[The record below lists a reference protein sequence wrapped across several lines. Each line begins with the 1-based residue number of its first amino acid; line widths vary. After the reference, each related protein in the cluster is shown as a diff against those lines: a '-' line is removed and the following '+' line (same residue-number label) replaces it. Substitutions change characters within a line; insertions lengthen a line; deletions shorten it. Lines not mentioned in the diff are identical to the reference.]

1 MKSWSLIVG
10 ISVVLSGAVFAN
22 QKPNILF
29 IFSDDH
35 AYQSIGA
42 YNGILK
48 DYTRTPLLDN
58 LAAEGM
64 LFTRAYVTNSICA
77 PSRATVQTGKY
88 SHKNGK
94 RTNSDRWNG
103 DQQTFPKIMQ
113 QNGYQTAVIGKW
125 HLGSEPQ
132 GYDYY
137 EATPGQGRYFQPQYR
152 QNQNWRENK
161 TYDGYN
167 SDVIGDRT
175 IHFLENFRDKNKPFM
190 LMMQFKATHRSW
202 MPPLRYLDQYKN
214 DVIPEPASLFDDLD
228 NYKYRSSATQGAKM
242 SLGRSPL
249 GHYLNE
255 GYDDKRHFTHNVFN
269 PMTKEQLDAYRAAYA
284 EDNARFPSNG
294 TQKQQRSWYYR
305 RYITDILSTGK
316 TIDDNVGRVL
326 DYLKANGLDKNTV
339 VIYTSDQGFYLG
351 EHSWFD
357 KRWMYEESLRTPLIV
372 KWPGHVKPGV
382 RNTTDI
388 VSNLD
393 FAQTFLDIAGIPQPA
408 DMQGASLVPVFEG
421 WTPADWRKSFYYQYY
436 EGGVHGAPN
445 HYGVTTGRYKLIYFH
460 EYDEWEFYDLD
471 RDPQEMI
478 NQYHIPENKSIIT
491 DIKKELAR
499 LRTELEVPNDEKVGT
514 RDPRKTL
521 KWIEQ
526 LPIRS
531 RLK

>member
-1 MKSWSLIVG
+1 MKIWSMAVG
-10 ISVVLSGAVFAN
+10 ICLLLGGSVAAE

-29 IFSDDH
+29 VFSDDH

-42 YNGILK
+42 YDGILK
-48 DYTRTPLLDN
+48 DYARTPVLDN
-58 LAAEGM
+58 LAAEGT

-77 PSRATVQTGKY
+77 PSRATVLTGMY

-132 GYDYY
+132 GFDYY
-137 EATPGQGRYFQPQYR
+137 EATPGQGRYFQPEYR
-152 QNQNWRENK
+152 QNQNWNENK
-161 TYDGYN
+161 TYDGYS

-175 IHFLENFRDKNKPFM
+175 LHFLENVRDKDQPFM

-202 MPPLRYLDQYKN
+202 MPPLRYLDQYK
-214 DVIPEPASLFDDLD
+214 DVEIPEPATLFDDLGG
-228 NYKYRSSATQGAKM
+228 YKYRSSAAQEAAM
-242 SLGRSPL
+242 SLGRSPV

-255 GYDDKRHFTHNVFN
+255 GYDDKRHFSHGVFA
-269 PMTKEQLDAYRAAYA
+269 PMTEEQLDAYRAAYA
-284 EDNARFPSNG
+284 EENAQFPANR
-294 TQKQQRSWYYR
+294 TAKDQRSWYYR

-326 DYLKANGLDKNTV
+326 DYLKANGLEDNTI

-351 EHSWFD
+351 EHGWFD

-372 KWPGHVKPGV
+372 KWPGHVEPGT

-393 FAQTFLDIAGIPQPA
+393 FAQTFLDIAGVSAPEN
-408 DMQGASLVPVFEG
+408 MQGASLVPVFEG
-421 WTPADWRKSFYYQYY
+421 RTPADWRKSFYYQYY
-436 EGGVHGAPN
+436 EGGAHGAPN

-460 EYDEWEFYDLD
+460 EFDEWEFYDLE
-471 RDPQEMI
+471 RNPEETI
-478 NQYHIPENKSIIT
+478 NQYHIRENEPL
-491 DIKKELAR
+491 IKRLKQELAR
-499 LRTELEVPNDEKVGT
+499 LRKELDVPNDEKVGNRT
-514 RDPRKTL
+514 PLKTL
-521 KWIEQ
+521 QWQEQ
-526 LPIRS
+526 LPIE
-531 RLK
+531 